1 VAALTKV
8 SIAPTEPLSETAAK
22 LAFKVDV
29 LGPVCFATLN
39 AALKRSSGTFTTHQ
53 LFWLELLLF
62 LLRSNTIFLAAKVCI
77 FTFEA
82 LIVGQFVH
90 GKLLKIAFEV
100 LCGVF

>member
-1 VAALTKV
+1 VAALTKMSV
-8 SIAPTEPLSETAAK
+8 APTEPLSKTAAK

-29 LGPVCFATLN
+29 LRSVCFATLD
-39 AALKRSSGTFTTHQ
+39 AALKWSSGTFTTHQ
-53 LFWLELLLF
+53 FFWLKLLLL
-62 LLRSNTIFLAAKVCI
+62 LLRSNTIFLAAKVSI

-100 LCGVF
+100 LGRVF